1 MNDKTGTTQIH
12 GYNELT
18 QKLFTRAE
26 YCDSKDYFEGE
37 LIELKMGDLGLGHL
51 LQLKCFIKGQTI
63 STIRYRVFGC
73 PHFMALVEYF
83 CEEIEGSLINDIAKI
98 DLHEMQI
105 KLAIPTEKTALILLL
120 EDVIDEIRLQC
131 V

>member
-1 MNDKTGTTQIH
+1 
-12 GYNELT
+12 
-18 QKLFTRAE
+18 
-26 YCDSKDYFEGE
+26 
-37 LIELKMGDLGLGHL
+37 
-51 LQLKCFIKGQTI
+51 
-63 STIRYRVFGC
+63 
-73 PHFMALVEYF
+73 MALVEYF
-83 CEEIEGSLINDIAKI
+83 CEEIEGSLINDIAKT